1 MKVIVVGCGRMGS
14 DLAYR
19 LYKRGHDVAVIDIDE
34 EAFNALPPDFQG
46 RFYEGDAMTQEVLH
60 RAGVES
66 CDALVVTTN
75 DDSQNLVIGHTVRTK
90 YRVPNVVARNYE
102 PHNRPLFEA
111 FNLQY
116 VNATSWAA
124 QRLEE
129 LVYHTEIRTVFS
141 AGNGEVEIY
150 EVTVPP
156 SWNGQPLT
164 RLIDCPDCMIVAMT
178 RAGKAF
184 LPSTE
189 IKMQTGD
196 IITLSATL
204 DGIEALWARLAKRPE
219 EV

>member
-1 MKVIVVGCGRMGS
+1 MRVIVVGCGRMGA

-46 RFYEGDAMTQEVLH
+46 RFYEGDGMTQEVLH

-66 CDALVVTTN
+66 CDALVTATN
-75 DDSQNLVIGHTVRTK
+75 DDSQNLVIGHTVRMK
-90 YRVPNVVARNYE
+90 YNVPNVIARNYE

-111 FNLQY
+111 FNLQC

-150 EVTVPP
+150 EVTVPKT
-156 SWNGQPLT
+156 WDGQPLT
-164 RLIDCPDCMIVAMT
+164 KLIECPDCMIVALT
-178 RAGKAF
+178 RSGKAF
-184 LPSTE
+184 LPDSDD
-189 IKMQTGD
+189 KLQTGD
-196 IITLSATL
+196 VIDLSATL
-204 DGIEALWARLAKRPE
+204 DGIEALWAKITKRPE

>member
-1 MKVIVVGCGRMGS
+1 MRVIVVGCGRMGS

-19 LYKRGHDVAVIDIDE
+19 LYKRGHDVAVIDVDE
-34 EAFNALPPDFQG
+34 DAFNALPPDFQG
-46 RFYEGDAMTQEVLH
+46 RFYEGDGMAQDVLH

-66 CDALVVTTN
+66 CDALVTATN
-75 DDSQNLVIGHTVRTK
+75 DDSQNLVIGHTVRLK
-90 YRVPNVVARNYE
+90 YKVPNVVARNYE

-111 FNLQY
+111 FNLQC

-150 EVTVPP
+150 EVTVPET
-156 SWNGQPLT
+156 WNGQPLT
-164 RLIDCPDCMIVAMT
+164 KLIECPDCMIVALT
-178 RAGKAF
+178 RSGRAF
-184 LPSTE
+184 LPDPSD
-189 IKMQTGD
+189 KLQSGD
-196 IITLSATL
+196 VINLSATL
-204 DGIEALWARLAKRPE
+204 DGIEALWAKITKRPE

>member
-1 MKVIVVGCGRMGS
+1 MKVIVVGCGRMGA

-19 LYKRGHDVAVIDIDE
+19 LYNRGHDVAVIDIDE

-60 RAGVES
+60 RAGVET

-75 DDSQNLVIGHTVRTK
+75 DDSQNLVISHTVRIK
-90 YRVPNVVARNYE
+90 YKVPNVVARNYE

-129 LVYHTEIRTVFS
+129 LVYHTDIRTVFS
-141 AGNGEVEIY
+141 AGNGEVEVY
-150 EVTVPP
+150 EVTVPQ
-156 SWNGQPLT
+156 SWNNQPLT
-164 RLIDCPDCMIVAMT
+164 RLIECPDCMIVALT
-178 RAGKAF
+178 RAGKAS
-184 LPSTE
+184 LPSPE
-189 IKMQTGD
+189 DLLHTGD
-196 IITLSATL
+196 VINLSATL
-204 DGIEALWARLAKRPE
+204 DGIEALWARLSGRPE

>member
-19 LYKRGHDVAVIDIDE
+19 LYKRGHDVAVIDVDE

-60 RAGVES
+60 RAGVET

-75 DDSQNLVIGHTVRTK
+75 DDSQNLVISHTVRTK

-150 EVTVPP
+150 EITVPL

-164 RLIDCPDCMIVAMT
+164 KLIECPGCMIVAIT
-178 RAGKAF
+178 RSGKAF
-184 LPSTE
+184 LPSTNDRL
-189 IKMQTGD
+189 QTGD
-196 IITLSATL
+196 VISLSATL
-204 DGIEALWARLAKRPE
+204 DGIETLWAKVTRRPE